1 MGFIPTL
8 LKPNRLIST
17 NCVQVTLTNSLKG
30 LINKP
35 LHFLVLQRFNVAT
48 VSSSILIFNLYLL
61 FILPKKIFFLDFS

>member
-8 LKPNRLIST
+8 LKPNRLTST

-35 LHFLVLQRFNVAT
+35 LHFLVLQQCFNVAT
-48 VSSSILIFNLYLL
+48 VSSSILIFHLYLL
-61 FILPKKIFFLDFS
+61 FILPKKGLDFS